1 MFEIVIIKKSYD
13 FFKIWVKIPS
23 KILRPKMAH
32 TKINQRGSYDIS
44 IESPWRA
51 ESKNI
56 FTKNSGQLWPS
67 YGGLKF
73 GEWYH
78 TRKRCVL
85 VPKTPKTPR
94 GNLPS
99 QCNTHQT
106 VNHPTVPSAAEGT
119 TTVLNPSDRLITG
132 ICRVLFA
139 KIVLFLLTL
148 TPAIFHPFF
157 SLMLDFKNLAFS
169 KFMYF
174 IFCINF

>member
-1 MFEIVIIKKSYD
+1 
-13 FFKIWVKIPS
+13 
-23 KILRPKMAH
+23 MAH
-32 TKINQRGSYDIS
+32 TKNNQRGSYDIS

-67 YGGLKF
+67 CGGLKF

-85 VPKTPKTPR
+85 VPNAPKTPR
-94 GNLPS
+94 GNPPS
-99 QCNTHQT
+99 QCSTHPT

-119 TTVLNPSDRLITG
+119 TTVQNPSDRLITG
-132 ICRVLFA
+132 ICHVLFA

-148 TPAIFHPFF
+148 TPVIFHPFF
-157 SLMLDFKNLAFS
+157 SLMLDFKNLVFFKIYVLLFFAL
-169 KFMYF
+169 
-174 IFCINF
+174 IFK